1 MLPKF
6 PCRVK
11 ILCTLHGCCNMVRNA
26 TSRAL
31 SSIGMAVFLHKYQ
44 GGAIHNNVD
53 YQIYHSLKLELIVGS
68 AGDNE
73 SMSLNFEMTIHYQ
86 KYICV
91 EFKRIFKKQTFTSQK
106 RSLQSASCLLK
117 VEVNLAFVCQKHLL
131 NRIVKLHQL
140 KKVRLKMF
148 GISNLKVSKTI
159 VVIGPENEGDW
170 CQTFFL

>member
-1 MLPKF
+1 
-6 PCRVK
+6 
-11 ILCTLHGCCNMVRNA
+11 MVRNA

-53 YQIYHSLKLELIVGS
+53 YHSLKLELIVGS

-91 EFKRIFKKQTFTSQK
+91 EFKRIFKKQTFS
-106 RSLQSASCLLK
+106 
-117 VEVNLAFVCQKHLL
+117 
-131 NRIVKLHQL
+131 
-140 KKVRLKMF
+140 
-148 GISNLKVSKTI
+148 
-159 VVIGPENEGDW
+159 
-170 CQTFFL
+170 

>member
-1 MLPKF
+1 
-6 PCRVK
+6 
-11 ILCTLHGCCNMVRNA
+11 
-26 TSRAL
+26 
-31 SSIGMAVFLHKYQ
+31 
-44 GGAIHNNVD
+44 
-53 YQIYHSLKLELIVGS
+53 
-68 AGDNE
+68 
-73 SMSLNFEMTIHYQ
+73 MSLNFEMTIHYQ

-91 EFKRIFKKQTFTSQK
+91 EFKRIFKKQTFSQK

-159 VVIGPENEGDW
+159 VVIGPKMKETGVKRFSFEALSSLFSPSSSFKESQTRKDRW
-170 CQTFFL
+170 CLYLQSDQTQ